1 MDSNRWLP
9 RPARWLVFGLFFSS
23 VAGASAAVT
32 PKGGS
37 ARACL
42 TFQRE
47 ESERALIYRGQNA
60 CERRLECHMSY
71 RLSCQDLDGKDTL
84 SSEERLE
91 FDIGAKRTEP
101 LVLSAEVCEHG
112 WRISDVAW
120 DCI

>member
-1 MDSNRWLP
+1 VDPSRWLP
-9 RPARWLVFGLFFSS
+9 RRARALIFGLLLGS
-23 VAGASAAVT
+23 VAGASAAET
-32 PKGGS
+32 PRGGS

-60 CERRLECHMSY
+60 CERRLECQLSY
-71 RLSCQDLDGKDTL
+71 QLSCQDLDGKDTV
-84 SSEERLE
+84 SSEERLK

-101 LVLSAEVCEHG
+101 VVLSAEVCEHG

-120 DCI
+120 DCT

>member
-1 MDSNRWLP
+1 VDPYRWLP
-9 RPARWLVFGLFFSS
+9 RRVRWLTFGLLLSS
-23 VAGASAAVT
+23 LASASAAA
-32 PKGGS
+32 PPRAGS

-60 CERRLECHMSY
+60 CDRRLECQMSY
-71 RLSCQDLDGKDTL
+71 ELSCQDLDGKDTV
-84 SSEERLE
+84 SSEEELH

-101 LVLSAEVCEHG
+101 VVLSAEVCEHG
-112 WRISDVAW
+112 WKISDVAW